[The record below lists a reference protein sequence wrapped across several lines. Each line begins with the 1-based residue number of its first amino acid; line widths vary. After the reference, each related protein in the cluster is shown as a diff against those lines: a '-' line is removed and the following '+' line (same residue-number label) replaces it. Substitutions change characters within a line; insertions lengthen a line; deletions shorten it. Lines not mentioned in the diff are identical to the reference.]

1 MECVTTKPKKAKKK
15 EWASHDVIWN
25 ALNSNVVIAYST
37 VAAKGLIEALAQEN
51 PAMTISELHDAIN
64 YDLESKKVL
73 QAYIN
78 NGFGNHIASKY
89 FGARSVNE
97 K

>member
-1 MECVTTKPKKAKKK
+1 MKSVTPRPKKTKKK
-15 EWASHDVIWN
+15 EWASHDVIWY

-37 VAAKGLIEALAQEN
+37 VAAKGLIEALASDN
-51 PAMTISELHDAIN
+51 PAMTITELHDAIN
-64 YDLESKKVL
+64 YDLEAKKVL

-89 FGARSVNE
+89 FGE
-97 K
+97 KGK